1 MSDFFGNLQGGG
13 IRLPEAR
20 FNDGGMLPPTSTAG
34 YKNGL
39 DGTAD
44 ARINAASSLL
54 GEVTPYAYGTSDR
67 LTTQTAYL
75 NSPHNIQKII
85 PQILLPDCAQSTN
98 AHTFLLP
105 HAVSDGDI
113 AYSIRFDTI
122 KARDSF
128 LPDVHSYIRQGAS
141 RAIDYICNITT
152 VNYILRGLQN
162 KPSNPAWTHFAAALG
177 GIIATKH
184 GDLMNNLKT
193 GDEGG
198 SKDRIA
204 TLRHEISVIIFR
216 DICRPI
222 GVVIGSDKQGGQH
235 QGSNKAITFPV
246 DFVAT
251 VSVDGRN
258 ENLCN
263 YWNCCDVNSGEA
275 LLLRLKKYK
284 NERLK
289 PTYNLNNHKYSVRK
303 EFMTEFQ
310 EEIYQ
315 VCPVTRKKLFLES
328 DCKNVINDG
337 YWHFAMSQK
346 MHRMKNDNEN
356 VTNIEQFHRGGLLQ
370 VTISPHFV
378 NYSRK
383 TKNNAINEGSTGPDS
398 GGGIGKPPRR
408 PSAYTK
414 YGTQNDTQQN
424 LKFSSVENRPVFMQ
438 NHSQVKRKQAAT
450 HLQSTPNMP
459 NLGIHTTTSNL
470 ANKRSKVNFLT
481 ASSDLPV
488 SDTPM
493 VTCFNPTQVS
503 RAIDAPMVTRFNPS
517 QLSRVIDTP
526 MVTSFI
532 PNQASAA
539 SLSAANASTPSLPEA
554 ISESITSST
563 DNSSPYTV
571 PITHV
576 QSNNELITS
585 VKANPKSIGKT
596 NSTVIAN
603 DTRTAVNS
611 ASATTSI
618 AAPKGRIKA
627 TRLAADPSIADTQ
640 QTGSRL

>member
-1 MSDFFGNLQGGG
+1 
-13 IRLPEAR
+13 
-20 FNDGGMLPPTSTAG
+20 
-34 YKNGL
+34 
-39 DGTAD
+39 
-44 ARINAASSLL
+44 
-54 GEVTPYAYGTSDR
+54 
-67 LTTQTAYL
+67 
-75 NSPHNIQKII
+75 
-85 PQILLPDCAQSTN
+85 
-98 AHTFLLP
+98 
-105 HAVSDGDI
+105 
-113 AYSIRFDTI
+113 
-122 KARDSF
+122 
-128 LPDVHSYIRQGAS
+128 
-141 RAIDYICNITT
+141 
-152 VNYILRGLQN
+152 
-162 KPSNPAWTHFAAALG
+162 
-177 GIIATKH
+177 
-184 GDLMNNLKT
+184 
-193 GDEGG
+193 
-198 SKDRIA
+198 
-204 TLRHEISVIIFR
+204 
-216 DICRPI
+216 
-222 GVVIGSDKQGGQH
+222 
-235 QGSNKAITFPV
+235 
-246 DFVAT
+246 
-251 VSVDGRN
+251 
-258 ENLCN
+258 
-263 YWNCCDVNSGEA
+263 
-275 LLLRLKKYK
+275 
-284 NERLK
+284 
-289 PTYNLNNHKYSVRK
+289 
-303 EFMTEFQ
+303 
-310 EEIYQ
+310 
-315 VCPVTRKKLFLES
+315 
-328 DCKNVINDG
+328 
-337 YWHFAMSQK
+337 
-346 MHRMKNDNEN
+346 
-356 VTNIEQFHRGGLLQ
+356 
-370 VTISPHFV
+370 V

-383 TKNNAINEGSTGPDS
+383 TKNNAINEGLLRRDS
-398 GGGIGKPPRR
+398 DISNKI
-408 PSAYTK
+408 
-414 YGTQNDTQQN
+414 YGTQNDMQQN
-424 LKFSSVENRPVFMQ
+424 LKLSSVENRPVFMQ

-571 PITHV
+571 PITHI

-627 TRLAADPSIADTQ
+627 TRLAADPSVADTQ